1 MTLPI
6 VFLPALLCDAE
17 MWESQLRLLS
27 ARHPIMVA
35 PTTTAEDIDTIAA
48 QVLDVAPRRFA
59 LVGLSMGG
67 YVAQAIMRAAPERVD
82 RLALLNTTARADS
95 EEQATRRRDLIALA
109 GRGQFK
115 GVTPRLLPLIVHR
128 DRLDDAAL
136 VDRIMAMAER
146 VGQAAFVRQQT
157 AILGRIDARPFL
169 PAIRCPTLVL
179 CGRQDVLTPP
189 ELAREMADLIPNAR
203 LAIIEDAGHMTP
215 MERPEAVNAHLE
227 AWLAADSQ

>member
-157 AILGRIDARPFL
+157 AILGRVDARPFL

-179 CGRQDVLTPP
+179 C
-189 ELAREMADLIPNAR
+189 
-203 LAIIEDAGHMTP
+203 
-215 MERPEAVNAHLE
+215 
-227 AWLAADSQ
+227 

>member
-227 AWLAADSQ
+227 AWLAAD

>member
-157 AILGRIDARPFL
+157 AILGRVDARPFL

-227 AWLAADSQ
+227 AWLAAD